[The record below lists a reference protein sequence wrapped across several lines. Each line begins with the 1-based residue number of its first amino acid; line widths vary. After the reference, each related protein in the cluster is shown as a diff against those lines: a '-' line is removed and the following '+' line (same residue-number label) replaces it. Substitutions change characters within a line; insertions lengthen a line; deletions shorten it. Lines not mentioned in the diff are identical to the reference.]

1 MGFRFRFLVRMFSSC
16 AFFLLGWLGIWLVL
30 VCSFVCSFVRWFVG
44 SLVCWCVG
52 LLVCSS
58 GVLVSLFFS
67 LFPGVCLL
75 FSFACVLFLF
85 VLFCLF

>member
-52 LLVCSS
+52 LL
-58 GVLVSLFFS
+58 
-67 LFPGVCLL
+67 GVCFLMWVHFL
-75 FSFACVLFLF
+75 SYTVYPYCRCSYTGLNMVLKLR
-85 VLFCLF
+85 